1 MTTPAPAAE
10 LLIVEDNP
18 SDLELTLRVL
28 KKNNIA
34 NPVQVAKDGDE
45 ALDYLFCTGCFAS
58 RNPAQAPKVI
68 FLDLKLPKVDGMEVL
83 RRIKSDERTRAIPV
97 VMLTSSQ
104 QERDVIESYRLGVNS
119 YIVKPVDFSKFAD
132 SIAQLGAYWLS
143 LNQPHR

>member
-1 MTTPAPAAE
+1 MMTLAPAAE

-18 SDLELTLRVL
+18 NDLELTLRAL
-28 KKNNIA
+28 QKHNIA
-34 NPVQVAKDGDE
+34 NPIHVAKDGDE
-45 ALDYLFCTGCFAS
+45 ALEYLFCEGRYAS
-58 RNPAQAPKVI
+58 RHPAQAPRVI

-119 YIVKPVDFSKFAD
+119 YIVKPVDFEQFTEAVR
-132 SIAQLGAYWLS
+132 QLGFYWLL
-143 LNQPHR
+143 LNQPPS